1 MKFVLC
7 LTDKILYLYV
17 NMYSWFINWTFVV
30 LIPYGG
36 AEKSIAVKSVK
47 ISTIISIIIEHIKFI
62 LNNCVL

>member
-1 MKFVLC
+1 M
-7 LTDKILYLYV
+7 
-17 NMYSWFINWTFVV
+17 V